1 MASFRWIS
9 DRALVLLGLRRKK
22 EEATERVIVAN
33 DPASCVPNNVSNCIS
48 TRKYNWWT
56 FLPISLLY
64 QFRMASNCYFLMLV
78 VLVLIPGLAP
88 VSAFSTIFP
97 LCLILTVS
105 EIREFIE
112 EYQAGSRDK
121 RTNTALVNLLAGKR
135 VESASLRPGDIVLLK
150 RDERVPADILILQTA
165 NSDGSV
171 CIETSSLD
179 GETNLKVRKCPSIIS
194 SLTLGSLT
202 SENFTITC
210 EQPHVDMY
218 SFGGHVYRSKTGD
231 TQSISLDNV
240 VWRGCTIR
248 NTEWMT
254 GVVIYAGQ
262 DCKVMLNARSGIKPS
277 KVTSI
282 DRQMNRNVLG
292 IFILQIIICAIF
304 ASVGSSNFSDMIGA
318 VTNPW
323 YMLGYAEQSWFALF
337 FAFFVLLSFF
347 IPVSLWVSLEMLRLL
362 QALMIE
368 RDPTGIKCNAKNIHE
383 ELGQITHIFTD
394 KTGTLTVNRM
404 KFVGIAVPGQLYHL
418 QQEES
423 DSSEMKL
430 SFPGVTSPNPQLI
443 QLLSQVLAENPL
455 GPERTLFEALSL
467 CHSCERVV
475 EPITGRLSNQSS
487 TPDEAALVSA
497 AAEVGYM
504 FSARPKPNII
514 SVEISHEG
522 KIKQYDL
529 LHVIPFTSS
538 RRMMSVVVR
547 SRDSDTIEV
556 LSKGADSS
564 IIPKCIGDVEGVKV
578 SVSNFAYHGYRT
590 LCVARRV
597 VSHSQWKDWSDRLMT
612 DGETVDS
619 EIESDFDIVGVTAL
633 EDRLQDDVP
642 ETLRAMRA
650 AGIKVCMIT
659 GDKRETAINI
669 AKACGL
675 ISSRKDVYVMLTDR
689 SGEDGQRAVSSSQPV
704 VGGGSFVPLQML
716 EDVARTSWPKEY
728 WLSEVAN
735 LGGVVSSSLAPP
747 GLIRNES
754 RESTT
759 EERLARRNFSL
770 VIDGKGLQ
778 SIFASEKTTQ
788 QLVDVLTFDQ
798 CESVVFCRVS
808 PKQKGEIV
816 RTVQHYL
823 ENSKSQSTRK
833 KRWSTLAIG
842 DGANDVNMIN
852 IANVGVGIS
861 GNEGAQAANSADYA
875 VNQFRDLYRLLLVH
889 GRWNYRRT
897 KDFIFVFIYKNFVCA
912 MCLFWYATVSS
923 FSAATLFESTY
934 LLLFNSV
941 FGIVPMFVFGAI
953 DKDIDPVA
961 DCPPQSWQPV
971 TVTKQYWREM
981 VVPRLYKTAEKF
993 SSKNLIKWCFL
1004 GIFHSVAP
1012 FYFTWACWEYET
1024 GAIASNGQVA
1034 SLWMSSLLVYT
1045 AEIFLISIVTMYV
1058 SASWTKL
1065 LVWSTLVCNLA
1076 AYFLFVVV
1084 YDYIKLP
1091 VGSHPVLGIA
1101 PSTLGNPGFWI
1112 ILTLTLVV
1120 STAPVFWFKK
1130 GIQFRKS
1137 YQPCYADAIMNTKA
1151 QHQLNKGARY
1161 SVSPVSNYTV

>member
-1 MASFRWIS
+1 MVSFKWIP
-9 DRALVLLGLRRKK
+9 DGALALLGLRGKS
-22 EEATERVIVAN
+22 ELITERVIVAN
-33 DPASCVPNNVSNCIS
+33 DPDCCVPNNVSNNIS

-56 FLPISLLY
+56 FLPISLIY

-112 EYQAGSRDK
+112 EYQASSRDK
-121 RTNTALVNLLAGKR
+121 RTNTALVNLLVGKR

-150 RDERVPADILILQTA
+150 RDERVPSDIVVLQTA

-171 CIETSSLD
+171 YAETSSLD
-179 GETNLKVRKCPSIIS
+179 GETNLKVRKCPSVIS

-202 SENFTITC
+202 SETFSVTC
-210 EQPHVDMY
+210 EQPNVDMY
-218 SFGGHVYRSKTGD
+218 SFSGQLNRSKTSES
-231 TQSISLDNV
+231 QSLSIDNV

-248 NTEWMT
+248 NTEWMA
-254 GVVIYAGQ
+254 GLVVYAGQ
-262 DCKVMLNARSGIKPS
+262 ECKVMLNARSGIKPS
-277 KVTSI
+277 KVTCI

-304 ASVGSSNFSDMIGA
+304 ASVGSSNFSDLIGA

-323 YMLGYAEQSWFALF
+323 YMMGFADQSWFALF

-362 QALMIE
+362 QAVMME
-368 RDPTGIKCNAKNIHE
+368 HDSSGIKCNAKNIHE
-383 ELGQITHIFTD
+383 ELGQITHVFTD

-404 KFVGIAVPGQLYHL
+404 KFVGIAVPGRLYHIADD
-418 QQEES
+418 EES
-423 DSSEMKL
+423 VVGPEMKL
-430 SFPGVTSPNPQLI
+430 PFPGVTSPNPDLI
-443 QLLSQVLAENPL
+443 TLLKEALDNDLNGVESL
-455 GPERTLFEALSL
+455 LFEALSL

-497 AAEVGYM
+497 AAEVGRM
-504 FSARPKPNII
+504 FTARPRPN
-514 SVEISHEG
+514 SVLVG
-522 KIKQYDL
+522 DLQYEL
-529 LHVIPFTSS
+529 LHVIPFTNV

-547 SRDSDTIEV
+547 CPSGEIKV
-556 LSKGADSS
+556 FSKGADSS
-564 IIPKCIGDVEGVKV
+564 IFPKCTTGSIEEIKV

-597 VSHSQWKDWSDRLMT
+597 LTESEWARLESLVKASPSEEEV
-612 DGETVDS
+612 DGQVES
-619 EIESDFDIVGVTAL
+619 EFEIIGVTAL

-642 ETLRAMRA
+642 ETLRALKA
-650 AGIKVCMIT
+650 GGIKVCMIT

-675 ISSRKDVYVMLTDR
+675 ISSRKDVYVMLTG
-689 SGEDGQRAVSSSQPV
+689 SPSVEGADGQRAESEAV
-704 VGGGSFVPLQML
+704 VGGGAFVPLHFL
-716 EDVARTSWPKEY
+716 DDVARTSWPREY

-735 LGGVVSSSLAPP
+735 LGVVTSCNSAPP
-747 GLIRNES
+747 PVGLIRNLS
-754 RESTT
+754 RESATG
-759 EERLARRNFSL
+759 EEGRRNFSL

-778 SIFASEKTTQ
+778 TIFASEKSTQ

-816 RTVQHYL
+816 RTVQKYL
-823 ENSKSQSTRK
+823 QRTKGT
-833 KRWSTLAIG
+833 WSTLAIG

-875 VNQFRDLYRLLLVH
+875 ITQFKDLYRLIFVH

-941 FGIVPMFVFGAI
+941 FGIVPMFVFGAV
-953 DKDIDPVA
+953 DKDVDPDA
-961 DCPPQSWQPV
+961 DCPPHVWQPL
-971 TVTKQYWREM
+971 TVSKQYWREV
-981 VVPRLYKTAEKF
+981 VVPRLYKTGEKF
-993 SSKNLIKWCFL
+993 SSRNFIKWCL
-1004 GIFHSVAP
+1004 IGIFHSVAP
-1012 FYFTWACWEYET
+1012 FYFTWGCWEYET
-1024 GAIASNGQVA
+1024 GAIADNGQVA
-1034 SLWMSSLLVYT
+1034 SMWMSSTLVYT

-1058 SASWTKL
+1058 SASWTRL
-1065 LVWSTLVCNLA
+1065 LVWSTLIFNLG
-1076 AYFLFVVV
+1076 AYFLFVMV
-1084 YDYIKLP
+1084 YDYIRLP
-1091 VGSHPVLGIA
+1091 GGFYPVWLIA
-1101 PSTLGNPGFWI
+1101 QATLGNPGFWI
-1112 ILTLTLVV
+1112 ILALTLVV
-1120 STAPVFWFKK
+1120 STAPIYWFKK
-1130 GIQFRKS
+1130 LNQLRPS
-1137 YQPCYADAIMNTKA
+1137 YQPTYANAILETKA
-1151 QHQLNKGARY
+1151 KFPDQDRPKY
-1161 SVSPVSNYTV
+1161 SVSPV